1 MNHSGTIHVICD
13 MLTQTSPRTL
23 ARLAG
28 LFFLLTILGGIVA
41 QALIS
46 QRLIDFSDAAATAN
60 NILSNKGLFQ
70 FGFAIYLIEMACQ
83 VATATLLYQ
92 LLKPVNRTIALLA
105 LLLEVTGIIIKTVSR
120 VFFISP
126 LFVLEASVSSGT
138 GAIST
143 ILSGFSAAQLQSV
156 ALILLKVNDFG
167 AATALA
173 FFGMSTPLIG
183 YLIFKSRFL
192 PRWLGLLVMVAGL
205 GWLTF
210 LYPPLGYGAF
220 MILAPLGLLSALVK
234 IFWLLVFGVNEEKWQ
249 ETAQAASAMQ

>member
-1 MNHSGTIHVICD
+1 MAPIAE
-13 MLTQTSPRTL
+13 SPRTL

-41 QALIS
+41 QAFIS
-46 QRLIDFSDAAATAN
+46 QRLVNFNDAAATAN

-70 FGFAIYLIEMACQ
+70 FGFAVYLVEMACQ
-83 VATATLLYQ
+83 VVTAGLLYR

-105 LLLEVTGIIIKTVSR
+105 LLLEVTGSIIKTFSR
-120 VFFISP
+120 VFFITP
-126 LFVLEASVSSGT
+126 LYVLEASASG
-138 GAIST
+138 GAGVVGS
-143 ILSGFSAAQLQSV
+143 ILSGFNAAQLQSI
-156 ALILLKVNDFG
+156 ALILLRVNDFG

-183 YLIFKSRFL
+183 YLIFRSTFL
-192 PRWLGLLVMVAGL
+192 PRWLGILIMVAGI

-220 MILAPLGLLSALVK
+220 MILAPIGLLSAIVK
-234 IFWLLVFGVNEEKWQ
+234 IFWLLVFGVDEEKWR
-249 ETAQAASAMQ
+249 ETEAASAAR